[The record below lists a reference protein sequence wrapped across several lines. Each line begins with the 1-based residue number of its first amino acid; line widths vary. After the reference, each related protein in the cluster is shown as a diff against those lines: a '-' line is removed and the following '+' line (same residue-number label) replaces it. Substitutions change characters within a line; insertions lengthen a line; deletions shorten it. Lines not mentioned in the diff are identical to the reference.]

1 MTEHV
6 SAKESKKAHVVRFGK
21 RSDEETRHKG
31 KGYWFMNRTTLFLV
45 LVTFFVG
52 GVTSNLYAMGAR
64 PRAMGGAGIAVADDE
79 NAVWLNPAGMSQ
91 IDRAHASV
99 SAQVVERNKFMSDH
113 LAYVGKMFQAGGT
126 RKVTLEDY
134 LESDYEFRSEPEKV
148 SNYSWGI
155 GLSRMKR
162 SPELNEEFGN
172 EFIREEQ
179 TAFVLAFATRFPIA
193 ERLTRRPELYAGLSM
208 RYVDHDWK
216 NPSLTNSLNNRDVY
230 DLNASLFYKANQR
243 LNIGARLDG
252 LISETHDTNPQAVQ
266 DNSFTFNLGGAYT
279 FGEKRDT
286 LVAVDIINVFNASR
300 SQDMQLRLGFER
312 NFLDNDL
319 ALRLG
324 SYDGTLTLGF
334 GVKLFEGFRM
344 DYAYENFTTFRE
356 HHVAFKLPF

>member
-1 MTEHV
+1 MKIKSCTCGAV
-6 SAKESKKAHVVRFGK
+6 GK
-21 RSDEETRHKG
+21 RRGGSFHHMG
-31 KGYWFMNRTTLFLV
+31 KGYRFMNRTTIFLV
-45 LVTFFVG
+45 LVTFLFG
-52 GVTSNLYAMGAR
+52 GVTSSLYALGAR

-91 IDRAHASV
+91 IDRAQAAV
-99 SAQVVERNKFMSDH
+99 SAQVLERNKFMSDH

-148 SNYSWGI
+148 SNYSWGV
-155 GLSRMKR
+155 GFSRMKR

-172 EFIREEQ
+172 QYIREDQ
-179 TAFVLAFATRFPIA
+179 SAYVLAFATRFPIA
-193 ERLTRRPELYAGLSM
+193 ERLTRRPELYAGLSL
-208 RYVDHDWK
+208 RYVDHDWR
-216 NPSLTNSLNNRDVY
+216 NPSLVGSVNNRDVY

-243 LNIGARLDG
+243 LNIGARMDG
-252 LISETHDTNPQAVQ
+252 LVSETHDTNPGAVK

-286 LVAVDIINVFNASR
+286 LVALDIINVFNASR
-300 SQDMQLRLGFER
+300 SQDVQLRLGMER
-312 NFLDNDL
+312 MFLDNDL

-324 SYDGTLTLGF
+324 SYDGTLTIGF